1 MNRQAAAWW
10 IWGNT
15 PMPSI
20 PIEITVAALA
30 EAMQVRAANEPADR
44 LRAPWEQNGRVGAFV
59 LGFCPLMA
67 ARVDGRRA

>member
-20 PIEITVAALA
+20 PIGITVAALA

-44 LRAPWEQNGRVGAFV
+44 LRAPWGAERSCRCFV